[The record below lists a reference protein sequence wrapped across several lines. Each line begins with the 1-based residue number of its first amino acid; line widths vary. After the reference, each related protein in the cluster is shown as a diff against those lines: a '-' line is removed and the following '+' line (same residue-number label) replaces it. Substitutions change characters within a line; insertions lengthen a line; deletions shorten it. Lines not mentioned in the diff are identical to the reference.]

1 MLIRHK
7 VLAVNDTSVTG
18 KTMDFTTK
26 LFKAKKESVK
36 IQIRRVV
43 KEKVT
48 KRLSLASF
56 DSRSS
61 MTDSIMVRGIE
72 PGCCYC
78 YQYIIM

>member
-1 MLIRHK
+1 M
-7 VLAVNDTSVTG
+7 AVNDTSVSG
-18 KTMDFTTK
+18 KTMDYTTK

-61 MTDSIMVRGIE
+61 MTDTIMVRWVVVVVMMILLIMH
-72 PGCCYC
+72 PLITCGC
-78 YQYIIM
+78 